1 MNLAMQTDQSDKKK
15 LVYLEIITP
24 DKQLFTGEVK
34 LIQVPG
40 TKGSFEILKN
50 HAPIISTLEK
60 GTIKIIDQQNQ
71 EDFFEIQGGVIEVNK
86 NKVIIL
92 SESEQK

>member
-1 MNLAMQTDQSDKKK
+1 MF
-15 LVYLEIITP
+15 LEIITP
-24 DKQLFTGEVK
+24 DKKLFAGEVK

-50 HAPIISTLEK
+50 HAPIISTLEQ
-60 GTIKIIDQQNQ
+60 GTIKIIDQQDQ
-71 EDFFEIQGGVIEVNK
+71 EDFFDILGGVIEVNK

-92 SESEQK
+92 SESEQE